1 MRRQLSGI
9 CFNTLLRIPTQ
20 GSKVQGVHRTMRKDQ
35 GCSMPLSLAHWAG
48 LAAMTMACL
57 LGMIHWRLAMI
68 TLSIYAFMCAAA
80 PFFPRIGFFAPVIYR
95 GNSGSTAVALTFD
108 DGPDPLSTPA
118 LLELLKDQRIPA
130 TFFVSGSKVVQY
142 PHLVK
147 AIIRQGHTIGNHS
160 YHHDPLVYFKGRRAI
175 RDEIESTQKALK
187 PFGVLPRAYRPP
199 VGIVGPGLRKP
210 LRDAGLQVINFN
222 CRAFDR
228 GNKNIS
234 GIADRI
240 LRRVR
245 ADDIILLHD
254 SMPLGEVGLRPWLR
268 EMETLLW
275 GLKRR
280 ELSVRPLQELIGR
293 PVMNHTEY
301 PTMGSRSSKS

>member
-1 MRRQLSGI
+1 MKG
-9 CFNTLLRIPTQ
+9 
-20 GSKVQGVHRTMRKDQ
+20 QGVHDTLRKDQ

-68 TLSIYAFMCAAA
+68 TLSIYALMCAAA

-95 GNSGSTAVALTFD
+95 GNSGSPAVALTFD

-118 LLELLKDQRIPA
+118 LLELLDGHRILA

-147 AIIRQGHTIGNHS
+147 AIIRQGHMIGNHS
-160 YHHDPLVYFKGRRAI
+160 YHHDPLVYFKGGRAI

-199 VGIVGPGLRKP
+199 VGIVGPGLRQP
-210 LRDAGLQVINFN
+210 LRDAGLRVINFN

-228 GNKNIS
+228 GNKNIT
-234 GIADRI
+234 GMATRI

-245 ADDIILLHD
+245 SDDIILLHD
-254 SMPLGEVGLRPWLR
+254 SMPLGEAGLRPWLK

-275 GLKRR
+275 GLKHRG
-280 ELSVRPLQELIGR
+280 LSVRPLQELIGK
-293 PVMNHTEY
+293 PVMNFTEY
-301 PTMGSRSSKS
+301 PSLGSRSSKS